1 MKLMFAAPL
10 AALLIAAPAPLVL
23 AQGNDD
29 LLSAAPP
36 AAYSVSRE
44 EALSIAR
51 AEGMTR
57 LKEIERDDGK
67 WEIEGCT
74 ADRREI
80 EIDIRRSTGE
90 IVKLE
95 IDDRDDDDC

>member
-1 MKLMFAAPL
+1 MKTLL
-10 AALLIAAPAPLVL
+10 ATLLLAAPAPFVI

-29 LLSAAPP
+29 LLATASP
-36 AAYSVSRE
+36 AGTVSRE
-44 EALSIAR
+44 QALGIAR
-51 AEGMTR
+51 TEGMTR

-74 ADRREI
+74 LDGREI

-95 IDDRDDDDC
+95 IDTGRDDDGC